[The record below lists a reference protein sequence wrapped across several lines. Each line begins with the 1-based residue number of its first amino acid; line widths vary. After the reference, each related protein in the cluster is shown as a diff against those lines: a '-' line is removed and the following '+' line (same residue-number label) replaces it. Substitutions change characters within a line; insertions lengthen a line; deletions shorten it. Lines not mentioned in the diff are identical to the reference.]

1 MENPEST
8 LDLETSLQLKV
19 SRLEKEVEDQKRTIA
34 ELTGTDNVH
43 IDTNDVTVLYHLQLR
58 ENQSLRAEIERL
70 QQLLSEVNDCYR
82 LDFQKK
88 GQEAAFET
96 IHTDVLNPL
105 HSIVEGTEECHNLI
119 SILVL
124 ILCVAHEQE
133 TNYQSLQERYQKQSE
148 DYQQLC
154 RYEEEKVKE
163 LSVKLKDET
172 SRCIESE
179 SERKRLNETVVFKY
193 YIFCL
198 VVFGSKRICKSIK

>member
-1 MENPEST
+1 MEVEKESNKNEKVIQQDANPVEPEKDTSVSTVTGDNVPMENPEST

-34 ELTGTDNVH
+34 ELTGTDSVH

-70 QQLLSEVNDCYR
+70 QQLLSE
-82 LDFQKK
+82 KK

-124 ILCVAHEQE
+124 ILCVAHE
-133 TNYQSLQERYQKQSE
+133 
-148 DYQQLC
+148 
-154 RYEEEKVKE
+154 
-163 LSVKLKDET
+163 
-172 SRCIESE
+172 
-179 SERKRLNETVVFKY
+179 
-193 YIFCL
+193 
-198 VVFGSKRICKSIK
+198 